1 MEGNS
6 VFNGFVFHMK
16 RTALIVRNSANAGDV
31 AVLCSPFRGGLTVPC
46 VCCTDF
52 GSYELTLSGQLRTIR
67 RRAVPVVRVVV
78 VLRARS
84 VDVPRVVRVAGVRR
98 TQPPVAG
105 RSYNSSPFIQRR
117 QARNSY
123 CRRYAEQL

>member
-1 MEGNS
+1 MFPLSGRVNRS
-6 VFNGFVFHMK
+6 
-16 RTALIVRNSANAGDV
+16 
-31 AVLCSPFRGGLTVPC
+31 LCVQHRFR
-46 VCCTDF
+46 F
-52 GSYELTLSGQLRTIR
+52 KELTLSGRLRTIR

-84 VDVPRVVRVAGVRR
+84 VDVTRVVRVAGVRR

-123 CRRYAEQL
+123 LRRVSELP

>member
-1 MEGNS
+1 MFPLSGRVNRS
-6 VFNGFVFHMK
+6 
-16 RTALIVRNSANAGDV
+16 
-31 AVLCSPFRGGLTVPC
+31 LCVQ
-46 VCCTDF
+46 CTDF
-52 GSYELTLSGQLRTIR
+52 GSCELTLSGQIRTIR

-105 RSYNSSPFIQRR
+105 RSCNSSPVIQRR
-117 QARNSY
+117 QARNNY
-123 CRRYAEQL
+123 LRRYAKQP